1 LVEDQPL
8 VRLDALDAL
17 EAGGYTII
25 EAASGDEALAAIGGA
40 SEAFAGILTDI
51 RLGSGPVGWDVARYA
66 RERTPDI
73 PVVYT
78 SGDSA
83 HEWPVKGVPNSV
95 MVQKPYAAAQLVTAI
110 STLLTS
116 VDRTR
121 TS

>member
-1 LVEDQPL
+1 M

-25 EAASGDEALAAIGGA
+25 EAANGEEALAAIGNDGDA
-40 SEAFAGILTDI
+40 LAGIITDI
-51 RLGSGPVGWDVARYA
+51 RLGSGPDGWDVARHA

-73 PVVYT
+73 PIVYT

-83 HEWPVKGVPNSV
+83 HEWPVQGVPNSV

-116 VDRTR
+116 VDTNR